1 LTEFEKV
8 VEIRKKLQRTWQPFL
23 ARFGRLTPVQV
34 ATIPVILSG
43 ENALVCAPTATGKT
57 EAIVAPLSELILE
70 AEKDGLRCVYVSP
83 TRALVNDLA
92 ERLTEP
98 LREVD
103 LDLGIWTGDHH
114 RFSPH
119 SPEQF
124 LLTTPESLDSVLSRF
139 SECFK
144 TVRFAVFDELHL
156 VDGTYRGDQLLIL
169 SKRLQAI
176 SESVK
181 FYGLS
186 ATIKNP
192 EEVASRYLG
201 KATCIKVLGGREI
214 REKIIDIRDIE
225 TGLSEVVKEFRKES
239 ISKALFFCNSRAE
252 TEEIGHKL
260 QAHFEEDRVFVH
272 HGSLPRERREATER
286 AFKEMRFCFCV
297 ATMTLEVGI
306 DIGDIDAVVLIGV
319 PPSVSSLL
327 QRIGRGSRRKPFT
340 TVLAIAKSTG
350 DKSMFEQLFN
360 LAKKGELE
368 DVVWTPCLSVA
379 VQQILSISFQN
390 KSRGVTPKEI
400 SNLMQ
405 WLGLEDNE
413 VKSLLSHLEEKGY
426 LVTQRGLVYPSTK
439 TLDLANRGL
448 IHSNIKNDKGYEVIN
463 SVTGEKLGEVGLLDA
478 HLENLILGGK
488 IWKTVQV
495 TQSEI
500 LVKPGRPP
508 AEALRFVRRGREG
521 AFCSLLPSAL
531 RKKNVC

>member
-1 LTEFEKV
+1 MSDFEKV
-8 VEIRKKLQRTWQPFL
+8 VEIRKRLRRTWQPFL
-23 ARFGRLTPVQV
+23 ARFGNLTPVQI
-34 ATIPVILSG
+34 AAIPVVLAG

-70 AEKDGLRCVYVSP
+70 TEQTGLKCIYVSP

-92 ERLTEP
+92 ERLAEP
-98 LREVD
+98 LRDVD

-114 RFSPH
+114 CFSPNL
-119 SPEQF
+119 PED
-124 LLTTPESLDSVLSRF
+124 LLLVTPESLDSVLSRF
-139 SECFK
+139 PECFK
-144 TVRFAVFDELHL
+144 TVKFAVFDELHL

-169 SKRLQAI
+169 SKRLRAI
-176 SESVK
+176 SESMK
-181 FYGLS
+181 FYALS

-192 EEVASRYLG
+192 EEVAGRYLG
-201 KATCIKVLGGREI
+201 QATCIKVLGGREI
-214 REKIIDIRDIE
+214 AEKIIDAPDIDE
-225 TGLSEVVKEFRKES
+225 GLSEVVKELRKER
-239 ISKALFFCNSRAE
+239 ISKALFFCNSRKE
-252 TEEIGHKL
+252 TEEICHKL
-260 QAHFEEDRVFVH
+260 KAHFEEDRVFVH
-272 HGSLPRERREATER
+272 HGSLPRERREAAER

-306 DIGDIDAVVLIGV
+306 DIGDIEAVVLIGV

-340 TVLAIAKSTG
+340 TVLAVAKSTE
-350 DKSMFEQLFN
+350 DKSMFEQLFD

-368 DVVWTPCLSVA
+368 DIIWSPCLSVA
-379 VQQILSISFQN
+379 VQQTLSISFQN
-390 KSRGVTPKEI
+390 KNTGVTPKDI

-405 WLGLEDNE
+405 WLGLEDDE

-478 HLENLILGGK
+478 HLENMILGGK
-488 IWKTVQV
+488 LWKTVQV
-495 TQSEI
+495 TRSEI
-500 LVKPGRPP
+500 FVKPGHTP

-521 AFCSLLPSAL
+521 AFCSFLPSAL
-531 RKKNVC
+531 RIKTVC